1 MHGFCEV
8 NQTKGILMSYFL
20 ASSILV
26 LGVGHTLY
34 GLIQFRIPLA
44 AALADGFYNKF
55 KGNELRRTAFWFVA
69 FGPLLMLAGQ
79 ISIRVVA
86 IGDMS
91 TVRLIGYYLVGVTF
105 IGLAAFPKSPFLIA
119 FPLSLMFLA
128 SGYGLLP

>member
-1 MHGFCEV
+1 
-8 NQTKGILMSYFL
+8 MSYFL

-26 LGVGHTLY
+26 LGVGHILY
-34 GLIQFRIPLA
+34 GLIQFRVPLA

-55 KGNELRRTAFWFVA
+55 KGYELRRTAFWFVS
-69 FGPLLMLAGQ
+69 FGPLLMLVGQ

-105 IGLAAFPKSPFLIA
+105 LGLAAFPKSPFLIA

-128 SGYGLLP
+128 SGCGLLP